1 VCSGAARKLPT
12 PYKGGIMSDK
22 DDDILVV
29 AGFCFL
35 GAIAVLLV
43 GVCVIAA
50 YVLLNWLMS

>member
-1 VCSGAARKLPT
+1 
-12 PYKGGIMSDK
+12 MSDK

-43 GVCVIAA
+43 GVCVIAGT
-50 YVLLNWLMS
+50 VLVNWLMS

>member
-1 VCSGAARKLPT
+1 
-12 PYKGGIMSDK
+12 MSDK

-50 YVLLNWLMS
+50 YVLVSWLMS